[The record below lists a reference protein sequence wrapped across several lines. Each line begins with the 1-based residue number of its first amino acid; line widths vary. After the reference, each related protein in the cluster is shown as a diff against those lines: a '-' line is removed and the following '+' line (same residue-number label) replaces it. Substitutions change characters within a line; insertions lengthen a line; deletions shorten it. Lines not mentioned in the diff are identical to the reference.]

1 MPDHNP
7 TGSQGRSALSDLV
20 VFYSF
25 SGKSRQVAEWLAAGV
40 SAEIDEIVETDP
52 RDFAFRGILRSG
64 LDSFLRRRPAIRPMR
79 QKASIYDRVILCC
92 PVWGGRIAG
101 PARTWLH
108 DNGESARA
116 LGLVLQSGGGLAYRG
131 VLTEF
136 EDIVGRPPNPLFTV
150 SETDFGNRVAERKVA
165 EFARSITTEA
175 ARFPAG

>member
-1 MPDHNP
+1 M
-7 TGSQGRSALSDLV
+7 SDLV

-25 SGKSRQVAEWLAAGV
+25 SGKSRQVAEWLAAGL
-40 SAEIDEIVETDP
+40 SAEIDEIVEASP

-64 LDSFLRRRPAIRPMR
+64 LDSLLKRRPAIRPMR
-79 QKASIYDRVILCC
+79 QKDGIYDRVILCC

-108 DNGESARA
+108 DHGDTARA
-116 LGLVLQSGGGLAYRG
+116 LGLVLQSGGGVAYRG
-131 VLTEF
+131 VLAEF

-150 SETDFGNRVAERKVA
+150 GEPDFGNRIAERKVA
-165 EFARSITTEA
+165 DFARSITTEA